1 MSTTASKKAPTPLLS
16 KALISFPPPKMVS
29 LWGSKN
35 DGEEERDGGDAPVT
49 DGDGGTHDNPRH
61 SDSHDADERT
71 RLLPRRHEGY
81 LSPDDPAVSFSLS
94 VKRRE
99 RH

>member
-1 MSTTASKKAPTPLLS
+1 
-16 KALISFPPPKMVS
+16 MVS

-35 DGEEERDGGDAPVT
+35 DGEEERDVGDALVT
-49 DGDGGTHDNPRH
+49 DGEEGTQVNARH

-81 LSPDDPAVSFSLS
+81 LSPDDPAVSLAVS
-94 VKRRE
+94 VK
-99 RH
+99 H

>member
-1 MSTTASKKAPTPLLS
+1 
-16 KALISFPPPKMVS
+16 MVS

-49 DGDGGTHDNPRH
+49 DGDEGTHENPRH
-61 SDSHDADERT
+61 PDSHDADERT

-94 VKRRE
+94 VK
-99 RH
+99 H